1 MGAPDQQTPNTL
13 GTRAQSITDVS
24 LSLGKE
30 KPVAN
35 EKAQPPEGFRQGSL
49 PAYVVPGG
57 VRGRQ
62 ARDGAGSAERQPPW
76 AWQTTAFIVF
86 HEDYTVTTSQTH
98 SPSKQGNPI
107 PLEILA

>member
-57 VRGRQ
+57 LGGGRQ
-62 ARDGAGSAERQPPW
+62 APR
-76 AWQTTAFIVF
+76 
-86 HEDYTVTTSQTH
+86 
-98 SPSKQGNPI
+98 
-107 PLEILA
+107 